1 MKVTFL
7 GTGTSCGV
15 PTIGCNCEVCTS
27 KDPRDTR
34 LRTSALV
41 ETESTRIL
49 IDCGPDFRQQV
60 LPLPFR
66 KIDGILLTHS
76 HYDHVAGID
85 DVRPFCRFGD
95 VDIYADSKTSDSLR
109 HNIPYCF
116 AKEKYPGVPDL
127 RLHTIEPHEEMTV
140 GDIKVMPIRV
150 MHGKLPILGYR
161 FGRFAYITDMKT
173 IEPQEMASLAGV
185 EVLAVN
191 ALRFEKPHHS
201 HQLVPDAIEFAR
213 NVGAKRMLF
222 IHANHDMGLHATIQK
237 RLPDGFEMAY
247 DGLVI
252 DV

>member
-15 PTIGCNCEVCTS
+15 PTIGCDCEVCTS
-27 KDPRDTR
+27 EDPRDTR

-41 ETESTRIL
+41 ETDNTRIL
-49 IDCGPDFRQQV
+49 IDCGPDFRQQI

-85 DVRPFCRFGD
+85 DVRPFSRFGD
-95 VDIYADSKTSDSLR
+95 VDIYADNHTSDSLR

-140 GDIKVMPIRV
+140 GDIKITPIRV

-173 IEPQEMASLAGV
+173 IEPQEMACLAGV

-213 NVGAKRMLF
+213 NVGAKRTLF
-222 IHANHDMGLHATIQK
+222 IHANHDIGRHATIQK

-252 DV
+252 NV

>member
-15 PTIGCNCEVCTS
+15 PTIGCDCEVCTS
-27 KDPRDTR
+27 KDPRDKR

-41 ETESTRIL
+41 ETAGTRVL

-66 KIDGILLTHS
+66 KIDGILLTHA

-85 DVRPFCRFGD
+85 DVRPFSRFGD
-95 VDIYADSKTSDSLR
+95 VDIYADSNTSEALR
-109 HNIPYCF
+109 HNLPYCF

-127 RLHTIEPHEEMTV
+127 NLHTIEPHKEITI
-140 GDIKVMPIRV
+140 GDITVMPIRV

-173 IEPQEMASLAGV
+173 IEPQEMAYLDGV

-191 ALRFEKPHHS
+191 ALRFEKYHHS

-213 NVGAKRMLF
+213 NVGAKRTLF
-222 IHANHDMGLHATIQK
+222 IHANHDMGLHAGLQA
-237 RLPDGFEMAY
+237 RFPEGFEMAY

-252 DV
+252 EV

>member
-27 KDPRDTR
+27 KDPKDTR

-213 NVGAKRMLF
+213 NVGAKRTLF